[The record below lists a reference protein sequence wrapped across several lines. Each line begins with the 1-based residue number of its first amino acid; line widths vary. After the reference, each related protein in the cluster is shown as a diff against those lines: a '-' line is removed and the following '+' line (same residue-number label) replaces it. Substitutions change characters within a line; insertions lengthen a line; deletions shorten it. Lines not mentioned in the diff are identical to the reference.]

1 MSSLHSHP
9 TNERLARVLA
19 VRDLTDPNQGPH
31 VMQQLVRELHDAL
44 AALWQC
50 RRQLYPSPVLLTQNE
65 GAPAI
70 GDRTTPVA
78 GDYLLRP
85 TTGAV
90 LPAMLTGLSLD
101 PPDDL
106 LVVCPG
112 LTYRNHEA
120 ATHQLDLWRVR
131 RGSLDA
137 PQMAEAVRQLLK
149 RALPGRA
156 YRVLPAQRDHLRQAV
171 DIAVRHENGW
181 LHVGVCGL
189 VEAELMEQCG
199 VSADSHAVLSI
210 SLDLDELVTVRKGL
224 PSRRLLR
231 SDDPEVAAQML
242 DLEPYRPVN
251 EAASLRESLTAGAS

>member
-90 LPAMLTGLSLD
+90 LPAMLTGRSEEHTSELQSRGHLVCRL
-101 PPDDL
+101 L
-106 LVVCPG
+106 LVTKNLVAG
-112 LTYRNHEA
+112 VLH
-120 ATHQLDLWRVR
+120 
-131 RGSLDA
+131 
-137 PQMAEAVRQLLK
+137 LK
-149 RALPGRA
+149 NPFDQ
-156 YRVLPAQRDHLRQAV
+156 VV
-171 DIAVRHENGW
+171 DIA
-181 LHVGVCGL
+181 
-189 VEAELMEQCG
+189 
-199 VSADSHAVLSI
+199 
-210 SLDLDELVTVRKGL
+210 
-224 PSRRLLR
+224 
-231 SDDPEVAAQML
+231 
-242 DLEPYRPVN
+242 
-251 EAASLRESLTAGAS
+251 